1 MVDIFVD
8 FVLLSCTVI
17 LYHLAYVEDINQTF
31 YFHLASDLIRFKHDD
46 EKLLSI
52 YHENLS

>member
-8 FVLLSCTVI
+8 FTLLSCTVI